1 MQKKWNELTIVEKL
15 DQLADL
21 LSDIADI
28 LEEIAD
34 QISEQQTQ
42 R

>member
-34 QISEQQTQ
+34 QISEKQTQ